1 MYRIILFCLLVEYVY
16 ASTIFKVHGGLQAGN
31 DGGFTIQGEALET
44 PVEYDLADV
53 KGQIKK
59 ASIEIKDGVADKRK
73 NVISKVRESKTSRGQ
88 GNSDSNQRRRL
99 LSEVVQED
107 GFKYSNMM
115 PRHPESTQLY
125 VPSDNNTMVYDQETG
140 EYITLSGWMYTK
152 MVPIIEDVTY
162 LSNAVKVLGALM
174 GIDMRALESALIG
187 EKETYILL
195 ERIKNGDIPI
205 FIPGKMYVGEATEVG
220 VDGASDAPQYC
231 SAFRGNYSTATWIRK
246 HLWNNITDTDNL
258 ESTKSADDTQRW
270 DTVAD
275 IRTVQ
280 TLRTVEQDYTDY
292 DAVDK
297 IDYLGEIT
305 SEVCI

>member
-1 MYRIILFCLLVEYVY
+1 MYSIILLSFLGVNAY
-16 ASTIFKVHGGLQAGN
+16 ASTVFKVHGGLQAGT
-31 DGGFTIQGEALET
+31 DGGFTIQGETLEP
-44 PVEYDLADV
+44 PVEYDLNTIR
-53 KGQIKK
+53 GQIKK
-59 ASIEIKDGVADKRK
+59 ASIEIKDGVADQRK
-73 NVISKVRESKTSRGQ
+73 DVVDKVKDSKTNRGQ
-88 GNSDSNQRRRL
+88 GNSASRRRL
-99 LSEVVQED
+99 LSEEVQED

-115 PRHPESTQLY
+115 PRNPDATQFY
-125 VPSDNNTMVYDQETG
+125 MPADNNTMVYDTSTN
-140 EYITLSGWMYTK
+140 EYVTLEGWLYTR

-174 GIDMRALESALIG
+174 GIDMGALESALIG

-195 ERIKNGDIPI
+195 ERIKKGDIPI

-246 HLWNNITDTDNL
+246 QIWNNIDNTDNL
-258 ESTKSADDTQRW
+258 ENTKNADDAQRW

-275 IRTVQ
+275 VSKVQ
-280 TLRTVEQDYTDY
+280 TARQTILDYTDY
-292 DAVDK
+292 DAVV
-297 IDYLGEIT
+297 DYRGEIL